1 MLEYSKPKTR
11 GFRYLTAVSLIFL
24 ILGLVPTA
32 YAGIGTSP
40 GDAGKLEAV
49 ANNLDSIND
58 RINMV
63 LGFPPD
69 PFMPGDI
76 GQVNQ
81 FLAME
86 RELDVLYGRVN
97 AVLGLPPD
105 PCDPSV
111 IAALTDV
118 RDGSQAIVTTVDEAI
133 TNTMPPILKEA
144 LEGVR
149 DRAQSI
155 VDLANENLPVPG

>member
-1 MLEYSKPKTR
+1 MLEYSKPKAR

-40 GDAGKLEAV
+40 DEGRLRAV
-49 ANNLDSIND
+49 GNNLDIINHRMNVLFGVPPEEYWPYAMVNQFRAMENQLD
-58 RINMV
+58 VLNGRVNAV

-69 PFMPGDI
+69 P
-76 GQVNQ
+76 
-81 FLAME
+81 
-86 RELDVLYGRVN
+86 
-97 AVLGLPPD
+97 
-105 PCDPSV
+105 CDPRV
-111 IAALTDV
+111 IDALTDV

-133 TNTMPPILKEA
+133 TNDMPPELVEA
-144 LEGVR
+144 LIGVR

-155 VDLANENLPVPG
+155 VDLTNANHDQVPG